1 LREQRWDRGSQL
13 RIIMAWIYFCF
24 VQHRYYGKSMP
35 YGTME
40 ASYKD
45 ADTLSTLTLEQALA
59 DFAILVTD
67 LKRNLSAKASP
78 VILFGGSY
86 GGSMFCFSFFN
97 I

>member
-1 LREQRWDRGSQL
+1 
-13 RIIMAWIYFCF
+13 MAWIYFCF

>member
-1 LREQRWDRGSQL
+1 MNVERATLGPWFSAADNSS
-13 RIIMAWIYFCF
+13 MDFFCF

-45 ADTLSTLTLEQALA
+45 ADTLSTLTSEQALA
-59 DFAILVTD
+59 DFATLVTD
-67 LKRNLSAKASP
+67 LKRNLSAEASP

-86 GGSMFCFSFFN
+86 GGSMLCFFF
-97 I
+97 